1 MPATE
6 RLPLFLLPLSALP
19 GEEVPLHVFEPRYR
33 ALVRHCLASE
43 TEFGVLFV
51 DDEGAREIG
60 CAVRIERVTQEHED
74 GRLDILTQGTRRF
87 ELAGEVVEESEFPEA
102 AVTWVTDDPIDPHDG
117 DEDEDA
123 GEDATALFAELAQRV
138 TGSVPDLGDEGEA
151 SFRIA
156 SHVAFGGAAKQ
167 GLLEL
172 RSESA
177 RLDLLARLLRAAIAR
192 LAQVELRQ
200 ATARSNGKVHFE

>member
-33 ALVRHCLASE
+33 SLVRHCLDAES
-43 TEFGVLFV
+43 EFGVLYV
-51 DDEGAREIG
+51 DDDGVREIG
-60 CAVRIERVTQEHED
+60 CAVRIDRIAQEHED
-74 GRLDILTQGTRRF
+74 GRLDIVTRGTRRF
-87 ELAGEVVEESEFPEA
+87 QLAGEVEESTFPEA
-102 AVTWVTDDPIDPHDG
+102 PVVWVADEPVDPHH
-117 DEDEDA
+117 EEA
-123 GEDATALFAELAQRV
+123 GEDDAAALFGELAQRV
-138 TGSVPDLGDEGEA
+138 TGSIPDLGREGEA

-156 SHVAFGGAAKQ
+156 SHVAFGSAAKQ

-172 RSESA
+172 RSEAA

-200 ATARSNGKVHFE
+200 AQARSNGKVHFE

>member
-1 MPATE
+1 MPSTD
-6 RLPLFLLPLSALP
+6 RLPLFLLPVSALP

-33 ALVRHCLASE
+33 ALVRHCME
-43 TEFGVLFV
+43 TGSEFGVLLV

-60 CAVRIERVTQEHED
+60 CAVRIERIAQEHED
-74 GRLDILTQGTRRF
+74 GRLDIITHGTRRF
-87 ELAGEVVEESEFPEA
+87 ALAGEVEEALFPEA
-102 AVTWVTDDPIDPHDG
+102 RVAWVTDDPLGPHDEP
-117 DEDEDA
+117 DDDTVTE
-123 GEDATALFAELAQRV
+123 LFGELAQRV
-138 TGSVPDLGDEGEA
+138 TGSVPDLGDEGET

-177 RLDLLARLLRAAIAR
+177 RLELLERLLRAAIAR
-192 LAQVELRQ
+192 LSQVELRQ

>member
-1 MPATE
+1 MSDAE

-33 ALVRHCLASE
+33 ALVQHCLAQE
-43 TEFGVLFV
+43 AEFGVLLV

-60 CAVRIERVTQEHED
+60 CAVRIERVAQQHDD
-74 GRLDILTQGTRRF
+74 GRIDIVTLGTRRF
-87 ELAGEVVEESEFPEA
+87 ELAGEVEEDEFPA
-102 AVTWVTDDPIDPHDG
+102 APVRWVVDDPIGPHDDAD
-117 DEDEDA
+117 DEDV
-123 GEDATALFAELAQRV
+123 TTLFAELAQRV
-138 TGSVPDLGDEGEA
+138 TGSVPDLGDEGDT

-156 SHVAFGGAAKQ
+156 AHVAFGGPAKQ

-177 RLDLLARLLRAAIAR
+177 RLDLLERLLRAAIAR
-192 LAQVELRQ
+192 LAQAELRQ

>member
-1 MPATE
+1 MSTPE
-6 RLPLFLLPLSALP
+6 RLPLFLLPLAALP

-33 ALVRHCLASE
+33 TLVRHCLDTG
-43 TEFGVLFV
+43 TEFGVLLV

-60 CAVRIERVTQEHED
+60 CAVRIDRVANESDD
-74 GRLDILTQGTRRF
+74 GRLDIITRGTRRF
-87 ELAGEVVEESEFPEA
+87 ELAGDVDELLYPEA
-102 AVTWVTDDPIDPHDG
+102 PVTWLADEPVSPHDDA
-117 DEDEDA
+117 DEDDA
-123 GEDATALFAELAQRV
+123 LTLFRELAERV
-138 TGSVPDLGDEGEA
+138 TGSVPDLGDEGET

-156 SHVAFGGAAKQ
+156 SRVAFSGAAKQ

-172 RSESA
+172 RSEA
-177 RLDLLARLLRAAIAR
+177 KRLDLLERLLRAAIAR